1 MTLIDNVKQ
10 RANAQID
17 SQKSKATD
25 TLGVIA
31 NAVRGTTG
39 QLRNEQHDML
49 AQYIEGAA
57 NQLDRMSAALRNKDL
72 TTLVDDARRLARRQP
87 ALFIGG
93 SLAVGLLAA
102 RFLKSSAR
110 HNRDEYGDDGSYRRT
125 DYPRASG
132 GVSSGEPRYSQPAG
146 GPGAYGTTATS
157 GTTTPGTTTGQR

>member
-57 NQLDRMSAALRNKDL
+57 NQLDRMSTTLRNKDM
-72 TTLVDDARRLARRQP
+72 TTLIDDARRLARQQP

-93 SLAVGLLAA
+93 SFAVGLLAA

-110 HNRDEYGDDGSYRRT
+110 HDREARGDSSHASRA

-132 GVSSGEPRYSQPAG
+132 VASTAEQRYKKPAG
-146 GPGAYGTTATS
+146 SAGAYGTVA
-157 GTTTPGTTTGQR
+157 TPGTTTGQR

>member
-17 SQKSKATD
+17 TQKSRATD

-31 NAVRGTTG
+31 NAVRGTTE
-39 QLRNEQHDML
+39 QLRSDRHDVL

-57 NQLDRMSAALRNKDL
+57 NQLDRVSATLRNKDMN
-72 TTLVDDARRLARRQP
+72 TLIADARQLARRQP

-93 SLAVGLLAA
+93 SLAAGLLAA

-110 HNRDEYGDDGSYRRT
+110 ANRQSSPDDNTFYSGREYAYGSGDAGAAERRYAQST
-125 DYPRASG
+125 GDA
-132 GVSSGEPRYSQPAG
+132 
-146 GPGAYGTTATS
+146 GAYGTTAS
-157 GTTTPGTTTGQR
+157 SRPGTGQR